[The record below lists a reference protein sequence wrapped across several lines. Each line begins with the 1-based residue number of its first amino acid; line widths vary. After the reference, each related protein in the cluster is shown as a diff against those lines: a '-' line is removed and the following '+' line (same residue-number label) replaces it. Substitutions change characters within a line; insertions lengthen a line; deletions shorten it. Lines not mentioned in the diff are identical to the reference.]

1 MHSFNFIALSAFIK
15 THFSQREREKT
26 RRREKKVPGRGVW
39 RGETHRWRVR
49 GEWTK
54 GGIYRDINRKEE
66 ISRQRRVS
74 FPKMLD
80 QRNCCFKAGQVL
92 WVVLFFLLLFFCWVF
107 FGLFVLFLCFCTCR
121 GRGLP
126 SPWGLGLVGGRQGWQ
141 GEVGGCEG
149 LSRSD

>member
-1 MHSFNFIALSAFIK
+1 MGGAV
-15 THFSQREREKT
+15 FS
-26 RRREKKVPGRGVW
+26 
-39 RGETHRWRVR
+39 
-49 GEWTK
+49 
-54 GGIYRDINRKEE
+54 
-66 ISRQRRVS
+66 SS
-74 FPKMLD
+74 L
-80 QRNCCFKAGQVL
+80 
-92 WVVLFFLLLFFCWVF
+92 FLLGFF